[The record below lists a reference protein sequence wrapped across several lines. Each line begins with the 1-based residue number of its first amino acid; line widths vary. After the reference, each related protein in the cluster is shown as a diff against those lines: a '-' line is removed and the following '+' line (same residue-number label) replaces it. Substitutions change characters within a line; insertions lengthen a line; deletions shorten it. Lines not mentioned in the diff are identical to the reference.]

1 MTPEVAA
8 RRVVE
13 TPEGV
18 GVAVE
23 LADLGTRAAALLID
37 LTIIVCSSLVGMLVL
52 RVLLAPLL
60 GTGASNALFALLLFF
75 LRCPYFLL
83 FELRWQGQT
92 PGKRLLGLRV
102 VDRRGG
108 ALSPTALA
116 ARNIMRE
123 VEVFLPMALLL
134 SPPPNIGGGV
144 WWLYSALIWAGVFA
158 LMPFFNRDRLRVGDM
173 VGGTWV
179 VSTRPAALE
188 RDLAKAA
195 NVSRAEA
202 GFRFAT
208 TQLDAYGIAEL
219 QTLEQVLRGPA
230 TPTTRKTKKEVCDR
244 IRAKID
250 YQEPV
255 GPADV
260 DSFLAAYYAAL
271 RAHLEQR
278 ALFGDRRADKHT
290 AAKASASPMAGASPT
305 ADGAGTGAAPSLGKG
320 APKQTAWDE

>member
-1 MTPEVAA
+1 MTPELAA
-8 RRVVE
+8 RRVIE

-23 LADLGTRAAALLID
+23 LADPGTRAAALLID
-37 LTIIVCSSLVGMLVL
+37 LTIIVAASLVGMLL
-52 RVLLAPLL
+52 LWLLAPLV
-60 GTGASNALFALLLFF
+60 GTHASMTLFALLLFF

-92 PGKRLLGLRV
+92 PGKRMLALRV

-134 SPPPNIGGGV
+134 APPPNMGGGT
-144 WWLYSALIWAGVFA
+144 WWFYSALIWAGVFA
-158 LMPFFNRDRLRVGDM
+158 LMPMFNRDRLRVGDM

-179 VSTRPAALE
+179 VSTRRTALAS
-188 RDLAKAA
+188 DLAKAGKRRGA
-195 NVSRAEA
+195 AA
-202 GFRFAT
+202 GFHFTAA
-208 TQLDAYGIAEL
+208 QLDAYGIAEL
-219 QTLEQVLRGPA
+219 QVLEQVLREAA
-230 TPTTRKTKKEVCDR
+230 TAANRKTKDEVFDR

-250 YQEPV
+250 YGEFV
-255 GPADV
+255 ARADV
-260 DSFLAAYYAAL
+260 DDFLAAYYGAL

-278 ALFGDRRADKHT
+278 ALFGDRRADKHA
-290 AAKASASPMAGASPT
+290 AAKARVSNERR
-305 ADGAGTGAAPSLGKG
+305 DDD
-320 APKQTAWDE
+320 APKQAAWGE

>member
-1 MTPEVAA
+1 MTPELAA
-8 RRVVE
+8 RRVIE

-23 LADLGTRAAALLID
+23 LADAGTRAAALLID
-37 LTIIVCSSLVGMLVL
+37 LTIIVAASLVGLL
-52 RVLLAPLL
+52 LFWLLAPLL
-60 GTGASNALFALLLFF
+60 GTHASVALFTLLLFF

-92 PGKRLLGLRV
+92 PGKRMLALRV

-134 SPPPNIGGGV
+134 APPPNMGGDT
-144 WWLYSALIWAGVFA
+144 WWYYPALIWAGVFA
-158 LMPFFNRDRLRVGDM
+158 LMPLFNRDRLRVGDM

-179 VSTRPAALE
+179 VSTRRTALAS
-188 RDLAKAA
+188 DLAKAGNRRGA
-195 NVSRAEA
+195 AA
-202 GFRFAT
+202 GFRFTAA
-208 TQLDAYGIAEL
+208 QLDAYGIAEL
-219 QTLEQVLRGPA
+219 QVLEQVLRESA
-230 TPTTRKTKKEVCDR
+230 TAINRKTKNEVFDR

-250 YQEPV
+250 YGEFV
-255 GPADV
+255 ARADV
-260 DSFLAAYYAAL
+260 DDFLAAYYGAL

-278 ALFGDRRADKHT
+278 ALFGDRRADKHA
-290 AAKASASPMAGASPT
+290 AAKASASAERRAE
-305 ADGAGTGAAPSLGKG
+305 D
-320 APKQTAWDE
+320 APKQAAWGE